1 MLKTKTKI
9 KTRLQR
15 YGIPKTKIQIK
26 RSGALK
32 AKARLASHK
41 IPKTKIKL
49 KKSRALKTHSP
60 LEGSGHQK
68 SKSGFVCKSCGARF
82 DRWKGKCSHCD
93 QWNTIVVKAA
103 VETDTKGKNRNWAE
117 STEMAEAVYLTEI
130 VIGDALR
137 LNTGIKEFD
146 RVLGGG
152 IVPGV
157 TVMFG
162 GDPGIGKSTLL
173 LQVVDRL
180 AELQLKGKG
189 KGKCLYVTGEESAQQ
204 VKIRAERLGLKAK
217 NLLIFPETDVNAIL
231 ALIKKTRPILTV
243 IDSIQTLYLT
253 GIDSAPGSVSQVRES
268 AARLVHLAKSEK
280 LPLFLIGHVTKE
292 GNLAGPMTLEHMV
305 DVVLYFEGDLRRQYR
320 LIRVVKNRFGS
331 TQEIGIF
338 EMREGGLV
346 EVDDASKAFL
356 EDHFTHSPGSV
367 ITASL
372 EGSRPLLLEVQA
384 LVSPANFGTPQR
396 QCLGIEHNR
405 LALLIAILEKRI
417 GVAISAQDVFL
428 NVAGGI
434 RIVEPSIELAAAVA
448 VVSSFREM
456 TVASDTIVLGELGL
470 SGEVRAV
477 SQIEPRL
484 AEAARLGF
492 KKAVIPQ
499 GNVSTVKRIAHE
511 TMKIL
516 PVKTL
521 VEAIELLVPA

>member
-1 MLKTKTKI
+1 
-9 KTRLQR
+9 
-15 YGIPKTKIQIK
+15 
-26 RSGALK
+26 
-32 AKARLASHK
+32 
-41 IPKTKIKL
+41 
-49 KKSRALKTHSP
+49 
-60 LEGSGHQK
+60 
-68 SKSGFVCKSCGARF
+68 
-82 DRWKGKCSHCD
+82 
-93 QWNTIVVKAA
+93 
-103 VETDTKGKNRNWAE
+103 
-117 STEMAEAVYLTEI
+117 
-130 VIGDALR
+130 
-137 LNTGIKEFD
+137 
-146 RVLGGG
+146 
-152 IVPGV
+152 
-157 TVMFG
+157 
-162 GDPGIGKSTLL
+162 

-180 AELQLKGKG
+180 AQGQKNG

-204 VKIRAERLGLKAK
+204 VKIRAERLGIKSK

-231 ALIKKTRPILTV
+231 ALIKKTRPLLTV
-243 IDSIQTLYLT
+243 VDSIQTLYLA

-356 EDHFTHSPGSV
+356 EDHFTHNPGSV
-367 ITASL
+367 ITSSL
-372 EGSRPLLLEVQA
+372 EGTRPLLLEVQA

-405 LALLIAILEKRI
+405 LALLIAILEKRL

-448 VVSSFREM
+448 VVSSFREVP
-456 TVASDTIVLGELGL
+456 VASDTIVLGELGL

-492 KKAVIPQ
+492 KKAVIPH
-499 GNVSTVKRIAHE
+499 GNVTTVKRIAHE
-511 TMKIL
+511 TMKII

-521 VEAIELLVPA
+521 VESIEILAPA